1 VPRVERHDVALAAT
15 FHDTTG
21 ALVRDV
27 RRWLPWLQARYA
39 SVAVTTSPP
48 TSPRVV
54 ALLRAA
60 GAYAGSP
67 PANARGP
74 LYRLSIR
81 RALASGAGR
90 IHYLDFDR
98 ALHWAA
104 VAPRELA
111 RALRVA
117 RRVPT
122 LLIGR
127 TRRAHLSHHRPLHAT
142 EGVVNRLLTERLGAS
157 GHVDFLVP
165 SFVVE
170 RDGAARLL
178 ARSRARD
185 AAIYGEWAALLA
197 GLGGPLGYLECRG
210 LDWETPDRHRRAVR
224 RVGLAEWRRRQETPA
239 EWGIRVDIAAAIMR
253 GFTRALDRCPVRD
266 CTLARLG

>member
-1 VPRVERHDVALAAT
+1 GDLAGGWT
-15 FHDTTG
+15 WG
-21 ALVRDV
+21 
-27 RRWLPWLQARYA
+27 
-39 SVAVTTSPP
+39 
-48 TSPRVV
+48 
-54 ALLRAA
+54 
-60 GAYAGSP
+60 
-67 PANARGP
+67 
-74 LYRLSIR
+74 
-81 RALASGAGR
+81 
-90 IHYLDFDR
+90 
-98 ALHWAA
+98 A
-104 VAPRELA
+104 VAPRERA
-111 RALRVA
+111 RALRGA

-197 GLGGPLGYLECRG
+197 GLRGPLRHLQCRRPRRG
-210 LDWETPDRHRRAVR
+210 TPAPPPPRGPPGRPRRVAAPPGDAGRVGHPRRHRGGHHARLHPRAGPLSGARLHARTARVR
-224 RVGLAEWRRRQETPA
+224 RSAVGIVPPSLRLPTVEAGAGE
-239 EWGIRVDIAAAIMR
+239 AA
-253 GFTRALDRCPVRD
+253 GHVR
-266 CTLARLG
+266 